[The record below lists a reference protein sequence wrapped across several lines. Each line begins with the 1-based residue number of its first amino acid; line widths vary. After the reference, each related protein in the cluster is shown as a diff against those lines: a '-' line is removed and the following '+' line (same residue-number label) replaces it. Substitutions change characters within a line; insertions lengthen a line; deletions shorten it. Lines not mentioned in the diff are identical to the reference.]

1 MLVFTLILDSQKH
14 CVHHFFLYRTLHGL
28 MKLDLSNIGGFG
40 LVMDLAV
47 GGMSIL
53 EREIQTNNISFFVV

>member
-14 CVHHFFLYRTLHGL
+14 CVHHFFLYRKLNGR
-28 MKLDLSNIGGFG
+28 MKLDLSNMGGFG

-53 EREIQTNNISFFVV
+53 EREIQTSIISFCVV